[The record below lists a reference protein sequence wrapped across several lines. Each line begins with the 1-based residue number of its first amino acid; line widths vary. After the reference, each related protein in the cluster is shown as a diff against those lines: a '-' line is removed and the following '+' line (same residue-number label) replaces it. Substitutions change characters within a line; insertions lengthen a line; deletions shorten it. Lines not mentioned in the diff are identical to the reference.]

1 MLARQHPKEVNDLP
15 FPRQASP
22 PPPGA
27 WLFFPRVTLPSWEWD
42 ACPGPL
48 TRAAYYTACIGTR
61 ALGPTAPARSFML
74 ETAALAAG
82 LSWTSGFRLYLAVF
96 AAGALA
102 RAGWLHLPPG
112 LHALESWWVIALAG
126 VLAIAE
132 FLADKVPGFDSV
144 WDGIHTFIRIPAG
157 AILAAGAFGQLDPQW
172 VVAAGL
178 VGGTLAG
185 AAHATKAS
193 TRALINVSPE
203 PFSNWIASFSEDVAA
218 SGGLLMAF
226 FLPVAFLVGLGLLL
240 LIVAWLLPKLWRGM
254 RRLRDTVSSRTP
266 GHASARPP
274 RSAD

>member
-1 MLARQHPKEVNDLP
+1 
-15 FPRQASP
+15 
-22 PPPGA
+22 
-27 WLFFPRVTLPSWEWD
+27 
-42 ACPGPL
+42 
-48 TRAAYYTACIGTR
+48 
-61 ALGPTAPARSFML
+61 ML

-102 RAGWLHLPPG
+102 RTGWLHLPPG

-172 VVAAGL
+172 MVAAGL

-185 AAHATKAS
+185 AAHVTKAS

-203 PFSNWIASFSEDVAA
+203 PFSNWAASFSEDVAA
-218 SGGLLMAF
+218 SGGLLMAL
-226 FLPVAFLVGLGLLL
+226 FLPVAFLVGLGLVLL
-240 LIVAWLLPKLWRGM
+240 VVMWLLPKLWRGM
-254 RRLRDTVSSRTP
+254 RRLRDAVSQRTP
-266 GHASARPP
+266 EPPPARPP